1 VRTKALSQVGM
12 TVGSLKTSID
22 FYWGHFRLP
31 VVEVMERPS
40 AVIREI
46 YGLEDTTVK
55 IALLRC
61 GWGSFIELFEFVP
74 PQKGRE
80 AVRSGPGFTHLT
92 LDVGNVD
99 RAYREL
105 TAKGVKFLAPPVHEK
120 GAHFVFL
127 KDPDGHLVELI
138 DMGILYY
145 LNKFFGRFVGWV
157 NMATR
162 FRNLDRI

>member
-1 VRTKALSQVGM
+1 MRVKSLSQVGM
-12 TVGSLKTSID
+12 TVKSLKTSID

-31 VVEVMERPS
+31 VIEVMERPS
-40 AVIREI
+40 AVIGEI
-46 YGLEDTTVK
+46 YGAKDTTVK

-61 GWGSFIELFEFVP
+61 GWGSFVELFEFVP
-74 PQKGRE
+74 SGKTRE
-80 AVRSGPGFTHLT
+80 AARNRPGFTHLT

-99 RAYREL
+99 RAFKRL
-105 TAKGVKFLAPPVHEK
+105 TAKGVKFLGPPVHEK

-145 LNKFFGRFVGWV
+145 LNKFFGRFVGWI

-162 FRNLDRI
+162 FRNRDSI

>member
-1 VRTKALSQVGM
+1 MRVKALSQVGM
-12 TVGSLKTSID
+12 TVKSLRTSVD

-31 VVEVMERPS
+31 VVAIMERPS

-46 YGLEDTTVK
+46 YGHQDTTLK

-74 PQKGRE
+74 SQETRE
-80 AVRSGPGFTHLT
+80 AVSSRPGLTHLT

-99 RAYREL
+99 RAYKQL
-105 TAKGVKFLAPPVHEK
+105 TAKGVKFLGAPVHEK

-145 LNKFFGRFVGWV
+145 LNKFFGRFVGWI

-162 FRNLDRI
+162 FRNRDRI

>member
-1 VRTKALSQVGM
+1 MRVKSLSQVGM
-12 TVGSLKTSID
+12 TVKSLRRSID

-31 VVEVMERPS
+31 VVAVMERPS

-46 YGLEDTTVK
+46 YEYPDTTVK

-61 GWGSFIELFEFVP
+61 GWGSFIELFEFSP
-74 PQKGRE
+74 SESGRE
-80 AVRSGPGFTHLT
+80 AGHNRPGFTHLT

-99 RAYREL
+99 RAFRQL
-105 TAKGVKFLAPPVHEK
+105 TAKGVKFLGSPVHEK

-127 KDPDGHLVELI
+127 KDPDGHLIELI
-138 DMGILYY
+138 DMGVLYY
-145 LNKFFGRFVGWV
+145 LNKFFGRFVGWI

-162 FRNLDRI
+162 FRDRDRI